1 MDFAEII
8 FALYIV
14 VVAVVSLL
22 SNLLVLLC
30 FVHSTEIRRQVPGV
44 FTMNLSF
51 CNILITVLNMPATL
65 VGIVRHQQPFGDCVC
80 HTVSFLDTFLT
91 ANTMLSM
98 AALSIDRWIAVV
110 FPLSYATK
118 MRYKDALIMVCYS
131 WLHSF
136 TFSLTAL
143 LFSWVDY
150 SDVYA
155 SCTLQST
162 EGGSD
167 RIKFT
172 VFTVVFHATSFM
184 LSLLIL
190 CFTYLKVLKV
200 ARFHCKRI
208 DIITMQ
214 TLFLLVDIH
223 PSVKQRCLVEQKRRK
238 QRATKKISIFIGSF
252 IICFAPYVIT
262 SLDKK
267 RASGL
272 NCTLEYTEGA
282 MGSQEPT
289 RWGFLPFPPK
299 HQRFFDCFQEK
310 ILDLE
315 VIIKRRTAA
324 NPLLLCTAQTLARA
338 EPSTWM
344 MGQYTAPSACS
355 RPVIGEEVTSHNPPS
370 PEGLG
375 GLWLVTS
382 SPMTGR
388 LQAEGAVHCPFMH
401 VLGSARARVY
411 LRITCAEQE
420 RKASESEV
428 KHEGGI
434 NREATAHR
442 CLFLS

>member
-1 MDFAEII
+1 MDLAESITALLI
-8 FALYIV
+8 F

-30 FVHSTEIRRQVPGV
+30 FVHSSEIRRQVPGI

-65 VGIVRHQQPFGDCVC
+65 LGIIRNQQPFGDCVC
-80 HTVSFLDTFLT
+80 HTVSFLETFLT

-110 FPLSYATK
+110 FPLSYSTK

-143 LFSWVDY
+143 LYSWVDY
-150 SDVYA
+150 SHVYA
-155 SCTLQST
+155 SCTLQSSE
-162 EGGSD
+162 EGSG

-223 PSVKQRCLVEQKRRK
+223 PSVKQRCLAEQKRRK

-252 IICFAPYVIT
+252 ILCFAPYVIT
-262 SLDKK
+262 RLAELFPFVDVNRHWGIISKCLTYSKAASDPFAYSLLRQQYKRVLVTVVNRLLRRDLYPSSGHTSSLD
-267 RASGL
+267 
-272 NCTLEYTEGA
+272 TEND
-282 MGSQEPT
+282 
-289 RWGFLPFPPK
+289 FCL
-299 HQRFFDCFQEK
+299 QR
-310 ILDLE
+310 
-315 VIIKRRTAA
+315 V
-324 NPLLLCTAQTLARA
+324 
-338 EPSTWM
+338 S
-344 MGQYTAPSACS
+344 
-355 RPVIGEEVTSHNPPS
+355 
-370 PEGLG
+370 
-375 GLWLVTS
+375 
-382 SPMTGR
+382 
-388 LQAEGAVHCPFMH
+388 
-401 VLGSARARVY
+401 
-411 LRITCAEQE
+411 
-420 RKASESEV
+420 
-428 KHEGGI
+428 
-434 NREATAHR
+434 
-442 CLFLS
+442 

>member
-1 MDFAEII
+1 MDFAEIV
-8 FALYIV
+8 FALFIV
-14 VVAVVSLL
+14 VVAVISLL

-65 VGIVRHQQPFGDCVC
+65 VGIIRRQQPFGDCVC
-80 HTVSFLDTFLT
+80 HTVSFLETFLT

-110 FPLSYATK
+110 FPLSYSTK
-118 MRYKDALIMVCYS
+118 MRYKDALIMVGYS

-150 SDVYA
+150 SEVYA
-155 SCTLQST
+155 SCTLKQSD
-162 EGGSD
+162 EGSD

-223 PSVKQRCLVEQKRRK
+223 PRYFS
-238 QRATKKISIFIGSF
+238 
-252 IICFAPYVIT
+252 
-262 SLDKK
+262 
-267 RASGL
+267 
-272 NCTLEYTEGA
+272 
-282 MGSQEPT
+282 
-289 RWGFLPFPPK
+289 
-299 HQRFFDCFQEK
+299 
-310 ILDLE
+310 
-315 VIIKRRTAA
+315 
-324 NPLLLCTAQTLARA
+324 
-338 EPSTWM
+338 
-344 MGQYTAPSACS
+344 
-355 RPVIGEEVTSHNPPS
+355 
-370 PEGLG
+370 
-375 GLWLVTS
+375 
-382 SPMTGR
+382 
-388 LQAEGAVHCPFMH
+388 
-401 VLGSARARVY
+401 
-411 LRITCAEQE
+411 
-420 RKASESEV
+420 
-428 KHEGGI
+428 
-434 NREATAHR
+434 
-442 CLFLS
+442 

>member
-8 FALYIV
+8 FALFI
-14 VVAVVSLL
+14 VAVAVIALL

-30 FVHSTEIRRQVPGV
+30 FVHSSEIRRQVPGV

-65 VGIVRHQQPFGDCVC
+65 VGIIRRQQPFGDCVC
-80 HTVSFLDTFLT
+80 HAVSFLETFLT

-110 FPLSYATK
+110 FPLSYSTK
-118 MRYKDALIMVCYS
+118 MRYRDALVMVCYS
-131 WLHSF
+131 WLHSL

-143 LFSWVDY
+143 LFSWLDY

-155 SCTLQST
+155 SCTLKPS
-162 EGGSD
+162 EERGD

-172 VFTVVFHATSFM
+172 VFTVVFHATSFI

-223 PSVKQRCLVEQKRRK
+223 PSVKQRCLAEQKRRK

-262 SLDKK
+262 RLAELLPFVDINRHWGIISKCLTYSKAASDPFAYSLLRQQYKKVLVAAVNRLLRRDLYPSSGHNSSLD
-267 RASGL
+267 
-272 NCTLEYTEGA
+272 TENDYC
-282 MGSQEPT
+282 
-289 RWGFLPFPPK
+289 L
-299 HQRFFDCFQEK
+299 QR
-310 ILDLE
+310 I
-315 VIIKRRTAA
+315 
-324 NPLLLCTAQTLARA
+324 
-338 EPSTWM
+338 S
-344 MGQYTAPSACS
+344 
-355 RPVIGEEVTSHNPPS
+355 
-370 PEGLG
+370 
-375 GLWLVTS
+375 
-382 SPMTGR
+382 
-388 LQAEGAVHCPFMH
+388 
-401 VLGSARARVY
+401 
-411 LRITCAEQE
+411 
-420 RKASESEV
+420 
-428 KHEGGI
+428 
-434 NREATAHR
+434 
-442 CLFLS
+442 

>member
-1 MDFAEII
+1 MDFADVI
-8 FALYIV
+8 FALFII

-30 FVHSTEIRRQVPGV
+30 FVHSSEIRRQVPGV

-65 VGIVRHQQPFGDCVC
+65 VGVIRDQQPFGDCIC
-80 HTVSFLDTFLT
+80 HTVSFLETFLT

-110 FPLSYATK
+110 FPLSYSAK

-150 SDVYA
+150 SSVYA
-155 SCTLQST
+155 SCTLQPT
-162 EGGSD
+162 VEGGD

-172 VFTVVFHATSFM
+172 IFTVVFHATSFM

-223 PSVKQRCLVEQKRRK
+223 PSVKQRCLAEQKRRK

-262 SLDKK
+262 RLVELLPFVDINRRWGIISKCLTYSKAASDPFAYSLLRQQYKKVLVTVVNRLLRRDLYPSSGHNSSLD
-267 RASGL
+267 
-272 NCTLEYTEGA
+272 TENDYC
-282 MGSQEPT
+282 
-289 RWGFLPFPPK
+289 L
-299 HQRFFDCFQEK
+299 QR
-310 ILDLE
+310 I
-315 VIIKRRTAA
+315 
-324 NPLLLCTAQTLARA
+324 
-338 EPSTWM
+338 S
-344 MGQYTAPSACS
+344 
-355 RPVIGEEVTSHNPPS
+355 
-370 PEGLG
+370 
-375 GLWLVTS
+375 
-382 SPMTGR
+382 
-388 LQAEGAVHCPFMH
+388 
-401 VLGSARARVY
+401 
-411 LRITCAEQE
+411 
-420 RKASESEV
+420 
-428 KHEGGI
+428 
-434 NREATAHR
+434 
-442 CLFLS
+442 

>member
-8 FALYIV
+8 FALFIV

-51 CNILITVLNMPATL
+51 CNILITVLNMPTTL
-65 VGIVRHQQPFGDCVC
+65 VGIITNRQPFGDCLC
-80 HTVSFLDTFLT
+80 HTVSFLETFLT

-110 FPLSYATK
+110 FPLSYSTK
-118 MRYKDALIMVCYS
+118 MRYKDAVIMVCYS
-131 WLHSF
+131 WLHSLS
-136 TFSLTAL
+136 FSLTAL

-150 SDVYA
+150 SHVYA
-155 SCTLQST
+155 SCTLQLSE
-162 EGGSD
+162 EGD

-223 PSVKQRCLVEQKRRK
+223 PSVKQRCLAEQKRRK

-262 SLDKK
+262 RL
-267 RASGL
+267 AEL
-272 NCTLEYTEGA
+272 
-282 MGSQEPT
+282 
-289 RWGFLPFPPK
+289 LPF
-299 HQRFFDCFQEK
+299 
-310 ILDLE
+310 
-315 VIIKRRTAA
+315 V
-324 NPLLLCTAQTLARA
+324 
-338 EPSTWM
+338 
-344 MGQYTAPSACS
+344 
-355 RPVIGEEVTSHNPPS
+355 
-370 PEGLG
+370 
-375 GLWLVTS
+375 
-382 SPMTGR
+382 
-388 LQAEGAVHCPFMH
+388 
-401 VLGSARARVY
+401 
-411 LRITCAEQE
+411 
-420 RKASESEV
+420 
-428 KHEGGI
+428 GI
-434 NREATAHR
+434 NRHWGIISK
-442 CLFLS
+442 CLTYSKAASDPFAYSLLRQQYKKVLVTVVNRVLRRDLYPSSGHNSSLDTENDYCLQRIS

>member
-1 MDFAEII
+1 MDFAEIL
-8 FALYIV
+8 FALFIV

-30 FVHSTEIRRQVPGV
+30 FVHSSEIRRQVPGV

-65 VGIVRHQQPFGDCVC
+65 LGVVRNQKPFGDCVC
-80 HTVSFLDTFLT
+80 HTVSFLETFLT

-110 FPLSYATK
+110 FPLSYSTK
-118 MRYKDALIMVCYS
+118 MRYKDAVIMVGYS

-155 SCTLQST
+155 SCTLQPSG
-162 EGGSD
+162 GGSD
-167 RIKFT
+167 RVRFT
-172 VFTVVFHATSFM
+172 IFTVVFHATSFV

-223 PSVKQRCLVEQKRRK
+223 PSVKQRCLAEQKRRK

-262 SLDKK
+262 RLAELLPFVDINRHWGIISKCLTYSKAASDPFAYSLLRQQYRKVLVTVVNKVLRRDLYPSSGHNSSLD
-267 RASGL
+267 
-272 NCTLEYTEGA
+272 TENDYC
-282 MGSQEPT
+282 
-289 RWGFLPFPPK
+289 L
-299 HQRFFDCFQEK
+299 QR
-310 ILDLE
+310 I
-315 VIIKRRTAA
+315 
-324 NPLLLCTAQTLARA
+324 
-338 EPSTWM
+338 S
-344 MGQYTAPSACS
+344 
-355 RPVIGEEVTSHNPPS
+355 
-370 PEGLG
+370 
-375 GLWLVTS
+375 
-382 SPMTGR
+382 
-388 LQAEGAVHCPFMH
+388 
-401 VLGSARARVY
+401 
-411 LRITCAEQE
+411 
-420 RKASESEV
+420 
-428 KHEGGI
+428 
-434 NREATAHR
+434 
-442 CLFLS
+442 